1 VSEDI
6 RIIEIDGFDYTP
18 CGGTHC
24 TATGQIGVIKIVKTE
39 KQNERIRVHF
49 AAGWLALEL
58 FQASYNTISEM
69 ATSLSVGQNELP
81 ATLARLSDQVQ
92 KLQKDLQGYQIERLA
107 WEAERLVQ
115 AAQVLKKQQVVI
127 VVFPGRPVSELR
139 LLGSE
144 LAKHNGVVSLL
155 ACVDG
160 EKLTILTTCGEGTG
174 LAARDLLGK
183 VLTPFQGRGGGDAR
197 LAQGGGT
204 IGLVENLEQ
213 TLNDILSDI
222 L

>member
-1 VSEDI
+1 
-6 RIIEIDGFDYTP
+6 
-18 CGGTHC
+18 
-24 TATGQIGVIKIVKTE
+24 
-39 KQNERIRVHF
+39 
-49 AAGWLALEL
+49 
-58 FQASYNTISEM
+58 
-69 ATSLSVGQNELP
+69 
-81 ATLARLSDQVQ
+81 
-92 KLQKDLQGYQIERLA
+92 
-107 WEAERLVQ
+107 
-115 AAQVLKKQQVVI
+115 LKKQQVVI
-127 VVFPGRPVSELR
+127 VVFPVRPVSELR
-139 LLGSE
+139 LLGGE
-144 LAKHNGVVSLL
+144 LAKHSRLVSLL